1 MIILDTSFLIDFF
14 RGKEETLHVIA
25 DADVATTVITYYEIF
40 SGIFH
45 KKARKEEKFFRRFFS
60 EIRILNLDMN
70 SAEKSSEIMA
80 RLLKMGVSVNAL
92 DVIIAG
98 ISVAHGVEKIVS
110 KDRDFVEIAK
120 MTDLEAVIY
129 W

>member
-14 RGKEETLHVIA
+14 RGKEETLHVIT
-25 DADVATTVITYYEIF
+25 DTDVATTIITYYEIF

-60 EIRILNLDMN
+60 EVRILDLDMN

-80 RLLKMGVSVNAL
+80 RLLKMGASVNAL

-98 ISVAHGVEKIVS
+98 ISVAHGAETIVS
-110 KDRDFVEIAK
+110 KDMDFLEIAK
-120 MTDLEAVIY
+120 VTELEAVIY
-129 W
+129 

>member
-14 RGKEETLHVIA
+14 RGKEETLHVIT
-25 DADVATTVITYYEIF
+25 DTDVATTVITYYEIF

-45 KKARKEEKFFRRFFS
+45 KKAKKEEKFFRRFFS
-60 EIRILNLDMN
+60 EVRILDLDMN

-80 RLLKMGVSVNAL
+80 RLLKMRASVNAL

-98 ISVAHGVEKIVS
+98 ISVAHGAETIVS
-110 KDRDFVEIAK
+110 KDRDFLEIAK
-120 MTDLEAVIY
+120 VTELEAVIY
-129 W
+129 

>member
-14 RGKEETLHVIA
+14 RGKEETLHVIT
-25 DADVATTVITYYEIF
+25 DTDVATTVITYYEIF

-45 KKARKEEKFFRRFFS
+45 KKAKKEEKFFRRFFS
-60 EIRILNLDMN
+60 EVRILNLDTN

-80 RLLKMGVSVNAL
+80 RLLKMGASVNAL

-98 ISVAHGVEKIVS
+98 ISVAYGAETIVS
-110 KDRDFVEIAK
+110 KDTDFLEIAK
-120 MTDLEAVIY
+120 VTELEAVIY
-129 W
+129 

>member
-14 RGKEETLHVIA
+14 RGKEETLHVIT
-25 DADVATTVITYYEIF
+25 DTDVATTVITYYEIF

-60 EIRILNLDMN
+60 EVRILNLDMN

-80 RLLKMGVSVNAL
+80 RLLKMGASVNAL

-98 ISVAHGVEKIVS
+98 ISVAHGAEKIIS
-110 KDRDFVEIAK
+110 NDTDFLEIEK
-120 MTDLEAVIY
+120 VTELEAVIY
-129 W
+129 

>member
-14 RGKEETLHVIA
+14 RGKEETLHVIT
-25 DADVATTVITYYEIF
+25 DTNVATTVITYYEIF

-45 KKARKEEKFFRRFFS
+45 KKAKKEEKFFRRFFS
-60 EIRILNLDMN
+60 EVRILDLDMN

-80 RLLKMGVSVNAL
+80 RLLKMGASVNAL

-98 ISVAHGVEKIVS
+98 ISVAHGAETIVS
-110 KDRDFVEIAK
+110 KDRDFLEIAK
-120 MTDLEAVIY
+120 VTELEAVIY
-129 W
+129 

>member
-25 DADVATTVITYYEIF
+25 DTDVATTVITYYEIF

-98 ISVAHGVEKIVS
+98 ISVAHGVEK
-110 KDRDFVEIAK
+110 
-120 MTDLEAVIY
+120 
-129 W
+129 

>member
-1 MIILDTSFLIDFF
+1 MIVLDTSFLIDFF
-14 RGKEETLHVIA
+14 RGKEETLQYIS
-25 DADVATTVITYYEIF
+25 DLDIATTVITYYEIF

-45 KKARKEEKFFRRFFS
+45 KKAKKEEKFFRRFFS
-60 EIRILNLDMN
+60 NVRVLNLDTY

-80 RLLKMGVSVNAL
+80 KLLRIGVSVNAL

-98 ISVAHGVEKIVS
+98 ISVAHGAEKIVS
-110 KDRDFVEIAK
+110 RDRDFVEISK

-129 W
+129 

>member
-1 MIILDTSFLIDFF
+1 MIVFDTSFLIDFF
-14 RGKEETLHVIA
+14 RGKEETLHVIT
-25 DADVATTVITYYEIF
+25 DTDVTTTIITYYEIF

-70 SAEKSSEIMA
+70 SAEKSSKIMS
-80 RLLKMGVSVNAL
+80 RLLKMGASVNAL

-98 ISVAHGVEKIVS
+98 ISVAHGAETIVS
-110 KDRDFVEIAK
+110 KDTDFLEIAK
-120 MTDLEAVIY
+120 VTELEAVIY
-129 W
+129 

>member
-14 RGKEETLHVIA
+14 RGKEETLHVIT
-25 DADVATTVITYYEIF
+25 DTDVATTVITYYEIF

-45 KKARKEEKFFRRFFS
+45 KKAKKEEKFFRRFFS
-60 EIRILNLDMN
+60 EIRILDLDMN

-80 RLLKMGVSVNAL
+80 RLLKMGASVNAL

-98 ISVAHGVEKIVS
+98 ISVAHGAETIVS
-110 KDRDFVEIAK
+110 KDRDFLEIAK
-120 MTDLEAVIY
+120 VTELEAVIY
-129 W
+129 